1 MEQEN
6 KSGSS
11 KVLLIVLLLSMGLN
25 VYQWMDGRNVN
36 ERNAVA
42 VDSLITARVDV
53 EKTLNDTYS
62 ELNQY
67 KGINTKLDSLLA
79 EANAKVDEE
88 KERIEILMKQE
99 KNHEVRNKKLQVEL
113 EALNKLRDEY
123 LERVDALLVE
133 NEKLKK
139 EKDDLSTTV
148 ASLTENLETT
158 VSTASVLKSEYFT
171 VTSSR
176 KRSNGTF
183 SPTAMAK
190 RTNKLEACF
199 TLLENAIAHA
209 GERTLYLRI
218 VEPGGKV
225 LGSRSEGSNT
235 FRKQGTDEDV
245 MFTTSKLIDYKN
257 EKMNMCLDWVDAL
270 TPFASGT
277 YTLEVYVDGVFSGGT
292 SVNLR

>member
-6 KSGSS
+6 KGGNS
-11 KVLLIVLLLSMGLN
+11 KLLIIVLLLSMGLN
-25 VYQWMDGRNVN
+25 VYQWYDSNNVN

-79 EANAKVDEE
+79 EANSKVDDE
-88 KERIEILMKQE
+88 KARIETLMKQE
-99 KNHEVRNKKLQVEL
+99 KNQEVRNRKLQVEL
-113 EALNKLRDEY
+113 GVLNKLRDEY

-171 VTSSR
+171 IATSR

-199 TLLENAIAHA
+199 TLLENVIAHA

-218 VEPGGKV
+218 VEPAGKV
-225 LGSRSEGSNT
+225 LGNRSEGSNT
-235 FRKQGTDEDV
+235 FRKSGTEEDV
-245 MFTTSKLIDYKN
+245 MYTTSKLIDYKN
-257 EKMNMCLDWVDAL
+257 EKMNICLDWVDAL

-277 YTLEVYVDGVFSGGT
+277 YIIEVYVDGVFSGGT